1 MSIEQ
6 ETITTIN
13 PEQRNVNGNLNEHG
27 STNETNN
34 KPLNTTTSANVNPE
48 DINFDTKTLRY
59 IVAIVDQGGLSNAA
73 ESLFLSQPALSRYL
87 KGVEDT
93 LGTPIFYRKHNRLIL
108 TNAGKVFINGVRSM
122 LHIEQDVLNRLQASK
137 LDRKTTLTIAVQNL
151 FARFLEEHVHPQIQ
165 KQFPDATLHLNVCS
179 GDRVRSLVSDG
190 MVDLGFF
197 MGSPSENPYFAQE
210 CLFTSELVFYAT
222 PDSPGLAESLKN
234 GFRLSN
240 FADESMMMSLENTFL
255 SRIQTRLLQ
264 ESGITSPRIITRGR
278 LNVLLDLIRLGYGN
292 VILPREASHFS
303 SDRLFSF
310 DPPESYSCIS
320 AWCQGRTLSPL
331 AQSYLDVART
341 AFPSFAEFSEM

>member
-1 MSIEQ
+1 MSTEKQ
-6 ETITTIN
+6 N
-13 PEQRNVNGNLNEHG
+13 PN
-27 STNETNN
+27 
-34 KPLNTTTSANVNPE
+34 PFPDPPVNPE

-108 TNAGKVFINGVRSM
+108 TTAGKIFINGVRSM

-151 FARFLEEHVHPQIQ
+151 FARFLEESVHPLIQ

-179 GDRVRSLVSDG
+179 GDRVKNLVSDG
-190 MVDLGFF
+190 TVDLGFF
-197 MGSPSENPYFAQE
+197 MGNPSENPYFAQQ
-210 CLFTSELVFYAT
+210 CLFTSELVFYAA
-222 PDSPGLAESLKN
+222 PQSPGLAESRQN
-234 GFRLSN
+234 GFRLRN

-255 SRIQTRLLQ
+255 SQIQTRLLQ
-264 ESGITSPRIITRGR
+264 ENGISSPKIITRGR

-310 DPPESYSCIS
+310 DPPESYSCIA

-331 AQSYLDVART
+331 AESYLKAAQA